1 MRSRMQI
8 LCVSA
13 LCAVIS
19 LLTVSLPAAV
29 PKQASSKKTVL
40 TKKQQS
46 QLNQIAA
53 MVASDKPKKNRIK
66 RRWRKLIRQLAKKN
80 RGQVDV
86 RGLVRQVEQ
95 KARARIK
102 KSTQPQANAVK
113 DYTKLKQAMRTELA
127 RTRGALKN
135 VKAGKSVSFRPR
147 PVPSPVRSPK
157 VRNPA
162 ARFQSSN
169 PPKIMTDERALEEY
183 IKKWEQELQTVGDDA
198 ELANIELQNMLQKQQ
213 QTMQMMSNSSKRL
226 HDTAMAVIRKMG

>member
-13 LCAVIS
+13 LFVTIS
-19 LLTVSLPAAV
+19 LLTVSLPAAAQ
-29 PKQASSKKTVL
+29 KRTVL

-113 DYTKLKQAMRTELA
+113 DYTKLKQAMRAELA
-127 RTRGALKN
+127 RTRRALKN

-147 PVPSPVRSPK
+147 PIPSPVRSPK

-162 ARFQSSN
+162 VRFQSSN
-169 PPKIMTDERALEEY
+169 PPKIMTDEQALEEY

-198 ELANIELQNMLQKQQ
+198 ELANIEMQNMLQKQQ
-213 QTMQMMSNSSKRL
+213 QTMQMMSNISKML